1 MQRNLSILWCTMI
14 SYLLDVEHDEFTDT
28 GFPFESNVEELILD
42 WKWNDRYTITAC
54 RDFGKTFCVPIT
66 RHSTSALS
74 SAISSTWSTVKIQPD
89 IGTGNE
95 PSTPAPI
102 WLFSKKKNRPTYV
115 KLFIWMKNG
124 CPTLAFIQ
132 DVLLL
137 IDSSVKNK
145 FIVPNFSEGMII

>member
-1 MQRNLSILWCTMI
+1 MNRA
-14 SYLLDVEHDEFTDT
+14 
-28 GFPFESNVEELILD
+28 
-42 WKWNDRYTITAC
+42 R
-54 RDFGKTFCVPIT
+54 
-66 RHSTSALS
+66 RHQFDCL
-74 SAISSTWSTVKIQPD
+74 V
-89 IGTGNE
+89 
-95 PSTPAPI
+95 
-102 WLFSKKKNRPTYV
+102 KKNRPTYV